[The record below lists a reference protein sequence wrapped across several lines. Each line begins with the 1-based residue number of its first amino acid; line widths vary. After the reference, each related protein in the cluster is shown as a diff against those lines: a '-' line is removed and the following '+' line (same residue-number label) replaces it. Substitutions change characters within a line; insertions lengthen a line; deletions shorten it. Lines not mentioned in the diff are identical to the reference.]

1 MNLSKPVTQVIP
13 SSSPDIIVDIDIP
26 SKEYRDPE
34 KVSFPEEVPFIL
46 YVPKYSFLEYSLKNG

>member
-34 KVSFPEEVPFIL
+34 DRDPEEVPFIL